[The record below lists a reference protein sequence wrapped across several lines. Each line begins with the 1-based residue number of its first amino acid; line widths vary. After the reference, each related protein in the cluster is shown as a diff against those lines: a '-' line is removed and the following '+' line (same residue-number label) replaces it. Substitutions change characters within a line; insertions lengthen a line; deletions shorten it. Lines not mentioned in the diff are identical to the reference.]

1 MELTY
6 FGHACFSVRV
16 NGKNLLFDPF
26 ILNNPLAGSVD
37 ISKVK
42 ADHIFVSHGHGDHI
56 QDCVALAKQTGAD
69 VTGGFEVVEW
79 LAEQGV
85 KKIIPMNTGGK
96 KSFEFGTVKCVNAI
110 HSSKLPDGSDGGNPI
125 GFLIM
130 SSEGNFYYSGDT
142 ALTMDMQL
150 IPEWAP
156 LQFAILPIGDH
167 FTMDA
172 ADAARA
178 AEMVKCKTVVGVHY
192 DTFEPI
198 RINKKEAETIF
209 QEKGIKLLLP
219 AIGETINI

>member
-16 NGKNLLFDPF
+16 NGKILLFDPF
-26 ILNNPLAGSVD
+26 IQNNPLA
-37 ISKVK
+37 SKVDTSQVK
-42 ADHIFVSHGHGDHI
+42 AEHIFVSHGHSDHLD
-56 QDCVALAKQTGAD
+56 DCVAIANQTKAD
-69 VTGGFEVVEW
+69 VTGGFEVVHW

-85 KKIIPMNTGGK
+85 KKIIPMNIGGK
-96 KSFEFGTVKCVNAI
+96 KKFEFGTVKCVNAV
-110 HSSKLPDGSDGGNPI
+110 HSSKLPDGSDGGNPM

-130 SSEGNFYYSGDT
+130 STEGNFYYSGDT

-150 IPEWAP
+150 IPEWASVH
-156 LQFAILPIGDH
+156 FSIFPIGDQ

-178 AEMVKCKTVVGVHY
+178 ADMVRCKTVVGVHY

-198 RINKKEAETIF
+198 RIDKEEAKKIF
-209 QEKGIKLLLP
+209 LDKGITLLLP
-219 AIGETINI
+219 EIGETINI